1 MSLVGVPDL
10 LYESRLEAE
19 SAVLSILFIILFA
32 ISENIAGGAA
42 ANLFLHP
49 LQQNATV
56 SPFAFLAVI
65 SGSALLPGLI
75 GHISFNGALF
85 LEAISVLAG
94 LAGREAINLFLHPL
108 QQNAIVSPFSF
119 FAVMLGLASRVVLM
133 GHFLLIGA
141 VLAAISIA
149 ILLAGLLELYLAITS
164 SKICSAGISW

>member
-75 GHISFNGALF
+75 GHISFNGALI

-94 LAGREAINLFLHPL
+94 REAVNLFLHPL